1 MGWNRASNQIKFKTS
16 TIRSNSCDYSDAYMV
31 VSGTITI
38 KVENDNNAENEQM
51 KAIIE

>member
-1 MGWNRASNQIKFKTS
+1 MGWNRAGNQIKFKTS
-16 TIRSNSCDYSDAYMV
+16 TIRSSSCDYSDACTV

-38 KVENDNNAENEQM
+38 KVEDDNNAENKQM